1 MSKKTN
7 PFKYEVPKGYV
18 ALGGTL
24 ELFPNNEAKHYFFQN
39 FGNYRYV
46 YLYKGFLSWPTI
58 AFFVYLM
65 LNLTTVPRVG
75 YTKVLSIL
83 CGFLFLYCVIY
94 GLYLMFNW
102 SAIKYTMDDVNF
114 TQNTKKLNKQAPQI
128 YKVPDQM
135 PNIKNTNTTA
145 IKPNNSL
152 NTKENIQKNRELH
165 GKK

>member
-1 MSKKTN
+1 MFIPNTLLQSPLIGLLIYLIFALVFIFVLYGIYLYSKVHVKN
-7 PFKYEVPKGYV
+7 K
-18 ALGGTL
+18 L
-24 ELFPNNEAKHYFFQN
+24 NI
-39 FGNYRYV
+39 
-46 YLYKGFLSWPTI
+46 YKGFLSWPMI
-58 AFFVYLM
+58 AFFVCLM
-65 LNLTTVPRVG
+65 LNLTTEPRLG

-102 SAIKYTMDDVNF
+102 SSIKYTMGTANLA
-114 TQNTKKLNKQAPQI
+114 QNTKKLNKQAPQI

-152 NTKENIQKNRELH
+152 NTKENIRKNRELH
-165 GKK
+165 SKK